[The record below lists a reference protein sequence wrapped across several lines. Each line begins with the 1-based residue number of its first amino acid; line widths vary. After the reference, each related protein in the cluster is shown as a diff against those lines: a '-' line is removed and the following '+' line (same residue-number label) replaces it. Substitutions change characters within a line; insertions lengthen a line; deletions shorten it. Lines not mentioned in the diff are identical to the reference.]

1 MENRLDKHPYRVY
14 HGIMNKETAPN
25 RRSEMKTIKELK
37 QGEMFTLK
45 EIEFPKESQ
54 VYVRGEYDR
63 SSKTYS
69 CTKWNDCNAER
80 FFKGTKT
87 VFTEFTF

>member
-1 MENRLDKHPYRVY
+1 
-14 HGIMNKETAPN
+14 
-25 RRSEMKTIKELK
+25 MKTIKELK

-45 EIEFPKESQ
+45 EIEFPKDSQ

-63 SSKTYS
+63 GSKTYS
-69 CTKWNDCNAER
+69 CTKWNDSNAER

>member
-1 MENRLDKHPYRVY
+1 M
-14 HGIMNKETAPN
+14 A
-25 RRSEMKTIKELK
+25 KELK
-37 QGEMFTLK
+37 ELKKGDWFTLK

-54 VYVRGEYDR
+54 VYIRGEYDR

-69 CTKWNDCNAER
+69 CVKWNDMNEER
-80 FFKGTKT
+80 FFKGTKK

>member
-1 MENRLDKHPYRVY
+1 M
-14 HGIMNKETAPN
+14 A
-25 RRSEMKTIKELK
+25 KELNELK
-37 QGEMFTLK
+37 KGDWFTLK

-54 VYVRGEYDR
+54 VYIRGEYDR

-69 CTKWNDCNAER
+69 CVKWNDMNEER
-80 FFKGTKT
+80 FFKGTKK

>member
-1 MENRLDKHPYRVY
+1 M
-14 HGIMNKETAPN
+14 A
-25 RRSEMKTIKELK
+25 KELK
-37 QGEMFTLK
+37 ELKKGDWFTLK

-54 VYVRGEYDR
+54 VYIRGEYDR

-69 CTKWNDCNAER
+69 CIKWNDMNEER
-80 FFKGTKT
+80 FFKGTKK